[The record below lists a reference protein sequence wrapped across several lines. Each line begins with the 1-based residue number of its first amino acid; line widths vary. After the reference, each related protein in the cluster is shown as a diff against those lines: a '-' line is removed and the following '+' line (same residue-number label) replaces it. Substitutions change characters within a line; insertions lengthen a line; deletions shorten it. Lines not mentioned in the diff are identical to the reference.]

1 MIILSLFDGISCW
14 RVALER
20 AGIPVEKY
28 FASEIDKY
36 AIQIAKKNFPDTIH
50 IWSVTDIEYK
60 NGTLSNSVVGESYN
74 VEIDMIIGGSPC
86 QDLSRAK
93 TDGKGLQWE
102 RSGLFFEFVRLLKEV
117 KPKYFLLENVASM
130 KNADKETITNTLKE
144 IFPDTECHLINSALV
159 SAQNRKRYYWT
170 NIPNIVQPEDKNI
183 LLKDVLQPDDEI
195 SKNFILSDI
204 ATFRAT
210 TNKRSR
216 LVNEEENKTWT
227 ILANQWKQSTDMV
240 SIRVGQFNSGGQW
253 DRVYSP
259 EGKSVSLSANGGG
272 RWAKTGLYAIKQ
284 KPRGFN
290 EGNIFEKKSPTITSC
305 SWEHNNHIA
314 DAIEKVVIRKLT
326 PIECER
332 LQTLPDNYTEWISNT
347 QRYKCIWN
355 WWTVDVIAHIL
366 SFLK

>member
-1 MIILSLFDGISCW
+1 MVILSLFDGISCW

-20 AGIPVEKY
+20 AGILVKKY

-50 IWSVTDIEYK
+50 IWSVTDIECK
-60 NGTLSNSVVGESYN
+60 NRTLSNRVVGETYS
-74 VEIDMIIGGSPC
+74 VEIDMVIGGSPC

-102 RSGLFFEFVRLLKEV
+102 QSGLFFEFVRLLKQV
-117 KPKYFLLENVASM
+117 KPKYFLFENVASM
-130 KNADKETITNTLKE
+130 KKSNKEIITSTLKE
-144 IFPDTECHLINSALV
+144 IFPDTKCYMINSSLV

-183 LLKDVLQPDDEI
+183 LLQDILQPQYDW
-195 SKNFILSDI
+195 
-204 ATFRAT
+204 
-210 TNKRSR
+210 
-216 LVNEEENKTWT
+216 EETW
-227 ILANQWKQSTDMV
+227 
-240 SIRVGQFNSGGQW
+240 
-253 DRVYSP
+253 
-259 EGKSVSLSANGGG
+259 
-272 RWAKTGLYAIKQ
+272 LYAIKQ
-284 KPRGFN
+284 RARGFN
-290 EGNIFEKKSPTITSC
+290 AGNIFERKSPTITSC
-305 SWEHNNHIA
+305 SWEQNNHIVNVNTKE
-314 DAIEKVVIRKLT
+314 IIRKLT

-366 SFLK
+366 SFIK